1 MPSLD
6 FDVDETW
13 EEEEESLVMHEGPV
27 YLRTSSDNFRLLY
40 AVLSKMGE
48 LYLYE
53 NQKDVKY
60 KMMH

>member
-1 MPSLD
+1 MEEPWD
-6 FDVDETW
+6 DDDET
-13 EEEEESLVMHEGPV
+13 LVMFEGPV
-27 YLRTSSDNFRLLY
+27 YLRTSNDNFRLLY